1 MSFAIRRAR
10 RAMAIA
16 AILAVA
22 MGLLWADLGG
32 TAVTQIRAGDNYP
45 IRTDPNVARGKDAP
59 GLAPKPGDPNRIVE
73 VQLDLNL
80 QECQYNVSTDGGG
93 NWRGGTLVA
102 PPPYPQVNACSTV
115 GHGADAMDQGVA
127 WGTGDV
133 VYIPWAS
140 AVNDQ
145 SGTSVLL
152 SKSTDGGL
160 TFPPAT
166 VVIPGITGP
175 AHPDFAFPKI
185 AVRPGKGTNGAD
197 QIAISAE
204 VPTGSGHELAGDFV
218 MTVSNDSGV

>member
-73 VQLDLNL
+73 VQLDMNL

-93 NWRGGTLVA
+93 NWRGGALLA
-102 PPPYPQVNACSTV
+102 PPPHPPGEACP
-115 GHGADAMDQGVA
+115 HAGA
-127 WGTGDV
+127 
-133 VYIPWAS
+133 
-140 AVNDQ
+140 
-145 SGTSVLL
+145 
-152 SKSTDGGL
+152 GGRPL
-160 TFPPAT
+160 D
-166 VVIPGITGP
+166 PG
-175 AHPDFAFPKI
+175 
-185 AVRPGKGTNGAD
+185 
-197 QIAISAE
+197 
-204 VPTGSGHELAGDFV
+204 
-218 MTVSNDSGV
+218 